1 MIHEVSPAQIER
13 RDALAARLFKAS
25 LGAFDLLT
33 VHLGLD
39 LGLYESLRREGPS
52 TAGELASRAGIDARY
67 AREWLEQQAVTG
79 FLDVDDIAAPGG
91 ARRYSLPEGHA
102 EALLDPDSPAASQ
115 SMLRFVESAARVLPI
130 LADAYRRGD
139 GLAGDAYPGSTI
151 AQELANRP
159 VFRHMLAQ
167 EWIPAIPD
175 VHDRLTHGG
184 RVADLACGAGWLAIS
199 LAQAFPAVTVDGLDI
214 DPESIERARG
224 NAAAEGVGE
233 DRVRFHLVDAAQP
246 ELEGQFDLVTIFE
259 AVHDL
264 PRPVEV
270 LEAARRLL
278 APGGA
283 VLVVDE
289 NVAESFTAPGNEI
302 ERTMYAYS
310 VLFCLPEGR
319 ADLPSVATGTVMRP
333 ATLARYAKEAGFSR
347 FSVLPIEHDVFRLYR
362 LDP

>member
-1 MIHEVSPAQIER
+1 MTTDTEQ
-13 RDALAARLFKAS
+13 RDKLAGRLFDAS
-25 LGAFDLLT
+25 LGDFDVLT
-33 VHLGLD
+33 IHLGLE
-39 LGLYESLRREGPS
+39 LGLYEALRDGGRATPV
-52 TAGELASRAGIDARY
+52 ELASRAGIDARY

-79 FLDVDDIAAPGG
+79 ILEVDDVTADAD
-91 ARRYSLPEGHA
+91 ARRYLLPPGHA

-115 SMLRFVESAARVLPI
+115 SMLRFVVSAAPMLPA

-139 GLAGDAYPGSTI
+139 GVAGDAYPGSVI

-159 VFRHMLAQ
+159 IFRRVLTQ

-175 VHDRLTHGG
+175 VHARLTHGG

-199 LAQAFPAVTVDGLDI
+199 LAQAYAAITVDGLDI

-233 DRVRFHLVDAAQP
+233 DRLRFHVVDAATP
-246 ELEGQFDLVTIFE
+246 DLDGRFDLVTIFE

-264 PRPVEV
+264 ARPVEV
-270 LEAARRLL
+270 LESARRLL
-278 APGGA
+278 GAGGT

-289 NVAESFTAPGNEI
+289 KVAESFTAPGDEI

-319 ADLPSVATGTVMRP
+319 ADPPSVATGTVMRP
-333 ATLARYAKEAGFSR
+333 TTLARYASEAGFSR
-347 FSVLPIEHDVFRLYR
+347 FTVLPIEHDVFRLYR